1 VRWLNLNKKVSD
13 KPGTVQ
19 GRHPI
24 SSAYFWYVN
33 SPLGGAFEYYTNDDY
48 LTEEWQPRVEEHR
61 LELFT
66 EWAIEGGLDDKTR
79 RQVKP
84 V

>member
-1 VRWLNLNKKVSD
+1 MSWKKYFTEV
-13 KPGTVQ
+13 
-19 GRHPI
+19 PI
-24 SSAYFWYVN
+24 SDGMGGMN

-66 EWAIEGGLDDKTR
+66 EWAIEGGLDDHTR

-84 V
+84 A

>member
-1 VRWLNLNKKVSD
+1 
-13 KPGTVQ
+13 
-19 GRHPI
+19 
-24 SSAYFWYVN
+24 N